1 MILHQGLRH
10 LLRSRGS
17 LFGQSLIMSSSRLPS
32 QALLGSIFSVLNPRK
47 GIVDLLGQAQTEL
60 PKAKEVSMAR
70 GTTLLVTIP
79 SSIMVVASKR

>member
-1 MILHQGLRH
+1 MISHQGLRH

-17 LFGQSLIMSSSRLPS
+17 LSGQPLIMSSSHLPF

-47 GIVDLLGQAQTEL
+47 GIVDLLGQPKTEL

-70 GTTLLVTIP
+70 GMTLLVTIL
-79 SSIMVVASKR
+79 S